1 LSVWSGDL
9 GLDSGIP
16 QSVYRIDTTDMT
28 QIGLKGLKPGE
39 SFAYEGGSITFEGY
53 VQWVNLNFVA
63 DPGKHLALLG
73 GIVAILGLLAS
84 LFTRRR
90 RIWIRVGDQVEVA
103 GLAKN
108 AAPGLEV
115 EMQGF
120 VKMLKG
126 EKEMSRSW
134 AFASNYLVYSA
145 MAVYAISFL
154 AHLIETAW
162 AVKVP
167 ADKNSTLDYKRTE
180 KVARIATALMILGF
194 LLLLAG
200 VIARGISAGR
210 VPWGNMYEFSITG
223 ALAFSGAYL
232 LALRKYDLRW
242 LGLLVSVSV
251 LLTIGT
257 AITVLYVPSAPLVP
271 ALKSEWLVI
280 HVSTAIISGGVF
292 LLSNVIAS
300 AYLYLDRME
309 KKGERTPWAK
319 RLPDLETLDLLS
331 YRLVAFVFPLWT
343 FSVIAGAIWAESA
356 WGRYWGW
363 DPKET
368 WAFITWVAY
377 AAYLHARVTIG
388 WRGRR
393 AAWLCLFAGSTFLFN
408 YVYVNIWGTGKH
420 TYSGL

>member
-1 LSVWSGDL
+1 
-9 GLDSGIP
+9 
-16 QSVYRIDTTDMT
+16 
-28 QIGLKGLKPGE
+28 
-39 SFAYEGGSITFEGY
+39 
-53 VQWVNLNFVA
+53 
-63 DPGKHLALLG
+63 
-73 GIVAILGLLAS
+73 
-84 LFTRRR
+84 
-90 RIWIRVGDQVEVA
+90 
-103 GLAKN
+103 
-108 AAPGLEV
+108 
-115 EMQGF
+115 
-120 VKMLKG
+120 
-126 EKEMSRSW
+126 MSRSW
-134 AFASNYLVYSA
+134 AYASNYLVYSA

-154 AHLIETAW
+154 AHAIETAW

-167 ADKNSTLDYKRTE
+167 TDKSSTLDYKRTE
-180 KVARIATALMILGF
+180 KVARIATAMMILGF
-194 LLLLAG
+194 VLLFAG

-232 LALRKYDLRW
+232 LALRKFDLRW

-257 AITVLYVPSAPLVP
+257 AVTVLYVPSAPLVP
-271 ALKSEWLVI
+271 ASEWLVI

-292 LLSNVIAS
+292 LLSNVIAA

-309 KKGERTPWAK
+309 SKGERTQWAK
-319 RLPDLETLDLLS
+319 RLPDLESLDQLS

-408 YVYVNIWGTGKH
+408 YIYVNIWGTGKH
-420 TYSGL
+420 T

>member
-1 LSVWSGDL
+1 
-9 GLDSGIP
+9 
-16 QSVYRIDTTDMT
+16 
-28 QIGLKGLKPGE
+28 
-39 SFAYEGGSITFEGY
+39 
-53 VQWVNLNFVA
+53 
-63 DPGKHLALLG
+63 
-73 GIVAILGLLAS
+73 
-84 LFTRRR
+84 
-90 RIWIRVGDQVEVA
+90 
-103 GLAKN
+103 
-108 AAPGLEV
+108 
-115 EMQGF
+115 
-120 VKMLKG
+120 
-126 EKEMSRSW
+126 MSRSW
-134 AFASNYLVYSA
+134 ALASNYLVYSA

-154 AHLIETAW
+154 AHLVETAW

-167 ADKNSTLDYKRTE
+167 SGKDSVLDYKRTE
-180 KVARIATALMILGF
+180 KVARVATAMMILGF
-194 LLLLAG
+194 LLLFAG

-223 ALAFSGAYL
+223 ALAFTGAYL
-232 LALRKYDLRW
+232 GALRKYDLRW

-257 AITVLYVPSAPLVP
+257 AITVLYVPSAALVP

-280 HVSTAIISGGVF
+280 HVSAAIISGGVF
-292 LLSNVIAS
+292 LLSNVIAA
-300 AYLYLDRME
+300 AYLYLDKVE
-309 KKGERTPWAK
+309 QKGERPQWAK
-319 RLPDLETLDLLS
+319 RLPDLETLDQLS

-377 AAYLHARVTIG
+377 AAYLHARVTVG

-393 AAWLCLFAGSTFLFN
+393 AAWLCLLAGSTFLFN